1 MKETGFNNEH
11 LYRNICMRINVTKLQ
26 RKMKTVSIV

>member
-11 LYRNICMRINVTKLQ
+11 LSRNTCMGINVTKLQ
-26 RKMKTVSIV
+26 RKMKTISIV